1 MKKAFSCIILILNFF
16 ISNAVLSNESI
27 YYIDMQFIMNNSLAG
42 KSIVNQ
48 LEKKSKSLNKNF
60 KKTESN
66 LKKEDTKI
74 VSQKNVISKSEFS
87 KKVSLFNQNVSKY
100 QVERRDILNEL
111 SKQKVQAQNNLIQ
124 ELTPILSDY
133 AKKNKIS
140 FILPKQNII
149 IGKSELD
156 LTKNIITILDKKIK
170 SIKLK

>member
-48 LEKKSKSLNKNF
+48 LEKKSKYLNKNF